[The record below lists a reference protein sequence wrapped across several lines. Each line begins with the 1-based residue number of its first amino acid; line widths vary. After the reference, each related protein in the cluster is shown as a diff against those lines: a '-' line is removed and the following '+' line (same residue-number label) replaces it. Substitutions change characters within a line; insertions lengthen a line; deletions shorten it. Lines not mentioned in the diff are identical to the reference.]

1 MTKIRDTTAPLPVT
15 QIVTKA
21 KEIGKVT
28 KEQQKTNDQFGFFCL
43 FVCLFSCTTS
53 VYWLHTNIFWS
64 FQICQGPTPRMVF
77 VWQSQ
82 DFANSRAYLLQRHG
96 VESPNQNLSW
106 RSLTRTAWQCFRL
119 QSTPSQ
125 SSLVMKTWRTTEV
138 HVFTEASL
146 FSDDYPRF

>member
-1 MTKIRDTTAPLPVT
+1 MTKIRDTTEPLPVT

-43 FVCLFSCTTS
+43 FVCFLAQPQFIDYTQTF
-53 VYWLHTNIFWS
+53 FWS

-96 VESPNQNLSW
+96 GGSPNQNLSW